1 MDVDHVDWVIVLVE
15 HFAEEAVYSESD
27 EHAGNKT
34 YVGAIFLVADSASK
48 LRASR

>member
-15 HFAEEAVYSESD
+15 HFEEEAVYSESD